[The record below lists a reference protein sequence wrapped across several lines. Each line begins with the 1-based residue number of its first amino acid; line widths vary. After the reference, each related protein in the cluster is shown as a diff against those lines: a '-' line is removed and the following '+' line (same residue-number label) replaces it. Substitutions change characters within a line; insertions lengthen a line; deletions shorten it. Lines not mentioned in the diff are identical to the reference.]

1 MYLTACTAFEK
12 EIDRMHNFQR
22 TWIEGYS
29 GGRLVSMK
37 DHCSGNPHVK
47 ALRSYKASILNLP
60 AQSGQKEI
68 DINVSQDE
76 MKRLKRKANIAYFAM
91 KNDISFRKYPN
102 LVDLVKKEGNL
113 DVEKDIG
120 TLYVNKEGC
129 RQFINAHGEVTLL
142 DVAETVSRSNFFSA
156 LMDGSTIHKRE
167 KEGVYI
173 QAFQK
178 DEFVKGGD
186 PTITRLLN
194 IPDIEEVSAN
204 ADALKNSLDLH
215 LHC

>member
-1 MYLTACTAFEK
+1 
-12 EIDRMHNFQR
+12 MHNFQR

-47 ALRSYKASILNLP
+47 ALRSSKASILNLP

-120 TLYVNKEGC
+120 TLYVNKEGS
-129 RQFINAHGEVTLL
+129 RQFIPYRAKLCRAKVTNFLRS
-142 DVAETVSRSNFFSA
+142 DENFARRIVSPDENFARQSFA
-156 LMDGSTIHKRE
+156 L
-167 KEGVYI
+167 
-173 QAFQK
+173 
-178 DEFVKGGD
+178 
-186 PTITRLLN
+186 
-194 IPDIEEVSAN
+194 
-204 ADALKNSLDLH
+204 
-215 LHC
+215 